1 MHELKVL
8 SICGFM
14 GYGFPEQSLLTG
26 IRKKP
31 HVIGADNGSTDPGP
45 YYLGSGESLIKRPQM
60 LRDLGLALAAAREVG
75 VPLIIGSA
83 GTAGGDPH
91 VDSVL
96 EVLNYLSKR
105 DNHSYRLAVIRSEL
119 DKQLVLDAI
128 KLDKVRPLGNQPDIS
143 ENDVEVSERIV
154 GQMGVGPFVRAL
166 EGGAEVI
173 IAGRSCDTAI
183 FAAMAAM
190 KGFDLG
196 LAYHM
201 AKIIECGAQCA
212 IPTGTND
219 SIMATLYQDHF
230 ELEPMNP
237 MRRLTP
243 TSVAAHMMYEQPDPY
258 IFHEPE
264 GIVDLHGS
272 NIEMTTEGRIRVE
285 GSKFV
290 ISTNPTIKLE
300 AARLVG
306 YRTIAVAGIADPIL
320 IDRLEEVSCG
330 VRETV
335 DSMLQSTDVK
345 RYELRFTTYGVDGV
359 LMSSNSPRKSKPEEV
374 GLLIEAIGDDQETAD
389 TALSLARSTFMHFGF
404 TGRKATG
411 GNLAFPF
418 SPSDFKGGPVYEFN
432 IYHTME
438 VDDPS
443 KPFTVEFE
451 DIIS

>member
-1 MHELKVL
+1 MNELKVL

-96 EVLNYLSKR
+96 EILNYLSKR

-119 DKQLVLDAI
+119 EKQLVLDAI
-128 KLDKVRPLGNQPDIS
+128 KSDKVRPLGNQLTIS
-143 ENDVEVSERIV
+143 EYDVRASERIV

-166 EGGAEVI
+166 EGGADVI

-183 FAAMAAM
+183 FASMAAM

-219 SIMATLYQDHF
+219 SIMATLYEDYF

-237 MRRLTP
+237 LRSLTP

-272 NIEMTTEGRIRVE
+272 NIEMTPEGRIRVE
-285 GSKFV
+285 GSKFEV
-290 ISTNPTIKLE
+290 STNPTIKLE

-306 YRTIAVAGIADPIL
+306 YRTITVAGIADPIL
-320 IDRLEEVSCG
+320 IDHLEEVKQG

-335 DSMLQSTDVK
+335 DSMLRGADVN
-345 RYELRFTTYGVDGV
+345 RYELRFTTYGIDGV
-359 LMSSNSPRKSKPEEV
+359 LMASDSSRNCSPEEV

-389 TALSLARSTFMHFGF
+389 AVLSLARSTFMHFGF

-418 SPSDFKGGPVYEFN
+418 SPSDFKGGPVYEFS

-451 DIIS
+451 NVG